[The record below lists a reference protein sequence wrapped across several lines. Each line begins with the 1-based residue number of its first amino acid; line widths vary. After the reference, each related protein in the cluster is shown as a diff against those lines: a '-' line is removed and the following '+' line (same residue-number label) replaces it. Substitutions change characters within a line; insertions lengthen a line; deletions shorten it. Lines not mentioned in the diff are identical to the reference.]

1 MYADTIDRFAKVA
14 ESKLDFLRRSPGAF
28 FVASMLAGA
37 YVGLGIILIFTLG
50 AEVPTNLRKLVMGT
64 TFGIALTLVLIAGAE
79 LFTGHTMFMALRRY
93 RGTGTLSDIG
103 SSWVMTWVGNLAGAL
118 VLVALFDMA
127 GGGGLLGSPDGLVM
141 KTAAA
146 KMNAA
151 ATTLFARAV
160 LCNWLV
166 CLSIWMAARVDSDI
180 AKCAVIFWCLL
191 AFIASGFEH
200 SVANMTLLGMALAG
214 NHPETVSISGAVWN
228 LTWVTLGN
236 IVGGAV
242 FVGGAYY
249 VASHGFPAPAYA
261 KLEAEKANASSNSV
275 KS

>member
-1 MYADTIDRFAKVA
+1 M
-14 ESKLDFLRRSPGAF
+14 
-28 FVASMLAGA
+28 
-37 YVGLGIILIFTLG
+37 
-50 AEVPTNLRKLVMGT
+50 
-64 TFGIALTLVLIAGAE
+64 
-79 LFTGHTMFMALRRY
+79 
-93 RGTGTLSDIG
+93 
-103 SSWVMTWVGNLAGAL
+103 GNLAGAL
-118 VLVALFDMA
+118 VLVALVDMA

-146 KMNAA
+146 KMNAT

-214 NHPETVSISGAVWN
+214 KHPETVSISGAVWN

-249 VASHGFPAPAYA
+249 VASHGFPTPAYA
-261 KLEAEKANASSNSV
+261 KLEAEKADASSSSV
-275 KS
+275 ES

>member
-1 MYADTIDRFAKVA
+1 MYADTIDGFAELA
-14 ESKLDFLRRSPGAF
+14 EKKLAFLRQSPGGF

-50 AEVPTNLRKLVMGT
+50 ADVPPEVRKLVMGT
-64 TFGIALTLVLIAGAE
+64 TFGIALTLVIIAGAE

-93 RGTGTLSDIG
+93 RGAGTLGDIG
-103 SSWVMTWVGNLAGAL
+103 ASWAMTWLGNFAGAL
-118 VLVALFDMA
+118 LLVALFDLA

-141 KTAAA
+141 KVAAA
-146 KMNAA
+146 KMSASGGA
-151 ATTLFARAV
+151 LFARAV

-166 CLSIWMAARVDSDI
+166 CLAIWMAARVDSDI

-214 NHPETVSISGAVWN
+214 NHPDTVSIAGFAWN
-228 LTWVTLGN
+228 LGWVTLGN
-236 IVGGAV
+236 IVGGAL

-249 VASHGFPAPAYA
+249 VSSYGFPAPAA
-261 KLEAEKANASSNSV
+261 TAAALKTE
-275 KS
+275 